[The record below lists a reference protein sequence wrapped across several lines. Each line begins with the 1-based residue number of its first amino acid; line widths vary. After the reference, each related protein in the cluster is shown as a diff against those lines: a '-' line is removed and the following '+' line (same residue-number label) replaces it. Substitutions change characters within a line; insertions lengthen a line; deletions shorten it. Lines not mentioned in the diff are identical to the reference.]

1 MGKAKAETGSFRQEL
16 FQLGLYKRNQGRIAR
31 QVTFA
36 ALAVLIG
43 MGVYRLKG
51 TLEQSESFAWLLRKM
66 DLASSHMALAWAVP
80 VGMLCL
86 GMWFSYRMVN
96 WPKFADFLIAV
107 EAEMNK
113 VYWPSRGVLF
123 RSSMVV
129 LFVIFF
135 LGILLAGYDF
145 AWIYVFKQIGVKQ

>member
-1 MGKAKAETGSFRQEL
+1 
-16 FQLGLYKRNQGRIAR
+16 
-31 QVTFA
+31 
-36 ALAVLIG
+36 
-43 MGVYRLKG
+43 
-51 TLEQSESFAWLLRKM
+51 
-66 DLASSHMALAWAVP
+66 MALAWAVP

-145 AWIYVFKQIGVKQ
+145 AWIYIFKKIGVKE

>member
-36 ALAVLIG
+36 AMALLTG
-43 MGVYRLKG
+43 MGVYRLNG
-51 TLEQSESFAWLLRKM
+51 TLVQSESFAWLLRKVG
-66 DLASSHMALAWAVP
+66 LANSQPSLAWAIP
-80 VGMLCL
+80 VGFLCL
-86 GMWFSYRMVN
+86 GVWFSYRMVN

-113 VYWPSRGVLF
+113 VYWPSRGEATASLRR
-123 RSSMVV
+123 RSRDWSR
-129 LFVIFF
+129 
-135 LGILLAGYDF
+135 
-145 AWIYVFKQIGVKQ
+145 

>member
-16 FQLGLYKRNQGRIAR
+16 FQFGLYKRNQGRIAR

-36 ALAVLIG
+36 AMAMIIG
-43 MGVYRLKG
+43 LGVYELKG
-51 TLEQSESFAWLLRKM
+51 VLEQNDSFAWLLR
-66 DLASSHMALAWAVP
+66 LAGLARSQALLALLVP
-80 VGMLCL
+80 IGIFCVGLWL
-86 GMWFSYRMVN
+86 SYRIVN

-135 LGILLAGYDF
+135 LAMLLFVYDTIWKLIFNKIGIS
-145 AWIYVFKQIGVKQ
+145 

>member
-16 FQLGLYKRNQGRIAR
+16 FQFGLYKRNQGRIAR

-36 ALAVLIG
+36 AMGVIAG
-43 MGVYRLKG
+43 MGVWGLQG
-51 TLEQSESFAWLLRKM
+51 VLENSDGFAWLLRQTG
-66 DLASSHMALAWAVP
+66 LARSQATRAWAIP
-80 VGMLCL
+80 IGIFSLAIWL
-86 GMWFSYRMVN
+86 SYRMVN

-113 VYWPSRGVLF
+113 VYWPSRSVLF

-135 LGILLAGYDF
+135 LAMLLFAYDF
-145 AWIYVFKQIGVKQ
+145 MWKIVFNKILD

>member
-16 FQLGLYKRNQGRIAR
+16 FQFGLYKRNQGRIAR

-36 ALAVLIG
+36 AMALITG
-43 MGVYRLKG
+43 MGVWGLQDMLAQG
-51 TLEQSESFAWLLRKM
+51 EGFAWLLRQVG
-66 DLASSHMALAWAVP
+66 LARSQALLAWAVP
-80 VGMLCL
+80 IGIFCL
-86 GMWFSYRMVN
+86 GLWLSYRIVN

-135 LGILLAGYDF
+135 LAMLLFVYDTLWKLIFNKIGIS
-145 AWIYVFKQIGVKQ
+145 

>member
-1 MGKAKAETGSFRQEL
+1 MGKAKAEAGSFRREL

-36 ALAVLIG
+36 AISLITG
-43 MGVYRLKG
+43 MGVYRLRAI
-51 TLEQSESFAWLLRKM
+51 LEISDTFADLLRKVGLDRSQSM
-66 DLASSHMALAWAVP
+66 FAWAIP
-80 VGMLCL
+80 IGLLCL
-86 GMWFSYRMVN
+86 AIWLSYRLVN

-113 VYWPSRGVLF
+113 VYWPSRSVLF

-135 LGILLAGYDF
+135 LGTLLAVYDTIWKLIF
-145 AWIYVFKQIGVKQ
+145 SKIL